1 MLITD
6 LAMAPMGCSPA
17 NVAHQSMMNSHAAK
31 RTTVE
36 VELFAGRLVKDRT
49 GRFGLL

>member
-1 MLITD
+1 
-6 LAMAPMGCSPA
+6 MGCSPA

-36 VELFAGRLVKDRT
+36 VELFAGRLVKDQ
-49 GRFGLL
+49 GLGALVCSDGSA